1 MGTLTASRPEICISP
16 QELSLSDIVA
26 VARGRRA
33 VRLSDDEN
41 FRRTIERGRETLERK
56 LASGEVIYG
65 VNTGFGGNA
74 RYVIPDDEVA
84 HHQRNLLEFL
94 SCGVGEPLPEDAVR
108 AAILLRANALA
119 RGLSAVRMVVIERLV
134 DLLNHGITPV
144 VPRYGS

>member
-1 MGTLTASRPEICISP
+1 MATLTTSSGIEISSR
-16 QELSLSDIVA
+16 ELSFAEIIA
-26 VARGRRA
+26 VARGGSKVA
-33 VRLSDDEN
+33 LSNDAA
-41 FRRTIERGRETLERK
+41 FRGSIERGRATLEQK
-56 LASGEVIYG
+56 LANGEVIYG

-119 RGLSAVRMVVIERLV
+119 RGS
-134 DLLNHGITPV
+134 
-144 VPRYGS
+144 PRSGWS

>member
-1 MGTLTASRPEICISP
+1 MATLTTSSGIEISSRELTFAEII
-16 QELSLSDIVA
+16 A
-26 VARGRRA
+26 VARGGSKVA
-33 VRLSDDEN
+33 LSHEPA
-41 FRRTIERGRETLERK
+41 FRGSIERGRATLEQK
-56 LASGEVIYG
+56 LANGEVIYG

-119 RGLSAVRMVVIERLV
+119 
-134 DLLNHGITPV
+134 
-144 VPRYGS
+144 